1 MKINVDNIPEEGLN
15 LAEKLDPAKMLLDVD
30 SQGVNF
36 SESIDAKAK
45 IRKSGAEVFIEVSLE
60 SPVEYTC
67 SRCLAKFTD
76 VFKKAFNVNYEV
88 KSGDVLAVD
97 EDIRQE
103 MILDSPMKVMCKP
116 DCKGLCPNCGQN
128 LNVAECECEKE

>member
-1 MKINVDNIPEEGLN
+1 MKINVDNIPEEGLD
-15 LAEKLDPAKMLLDVD
+15 LAEKLDSARMSLDVD
-30 SQGVNF
+30 LQGVSF
-36 SESIDAKAK
+36 IESIDAKAMV
-45 IRKSGAEVFIEVSLE
+45 RKSGAEVFIEVSLE

-67 SRCLAKFTD
+67 SRCLAKFRD

-88 KSGDVLAVD
+88 KPGDVLEVD

-116 DCKGLCPNCGQN
+116 DCEGLCPNCGQN
-128 LNVAECECEKE
+128 LNVAKCECEK